1 MGIHLLSNE
10 RMTSR
15 LMEKE
20 PRWSAMGG
28 CLGSSSGCRRLPA
41 KMSRSMT
48 GSGWKRDPRLAPI
61 RISGSGCVHLPLYPQ
76 WPRMKSFEGVS
87 IGPHHWPVTE
97 KSCRL
102 RACFLEPP
110 PSSLP
115 AALCSDEGASGWAS
129 GSPGTGLAYRSR
141 WMAPAAFGSIDLT
154 PELHRRRYRGPALGC
169 AS

>member
-1 MGIHLLSNE
+1 MYHHGRLSWFVE
-10 RMTSR
+10 WMQATACEDE
-15 LMEKE
+15 LFE
-20 PRWSAMGG
+20 
-28 CLGSSSGCRRLPA
+28 LGSV
-41 KMSRSMT
+41 
-48 GSGWKRDPRLAPI
+48 WKRDPRLAPI
-61 RISGSGCVHLPLYPQ
+61 RISGSGCVRLPLYPQ
-76 WPRMKSFEGVS
+76 WPRMKSFEGAS

-115 AALCSDEGASGWAS
+115 AALCSDEGTSGWAS

-141 WMAPAAFGSIDLT
+141 WMALAAFGSIDLT